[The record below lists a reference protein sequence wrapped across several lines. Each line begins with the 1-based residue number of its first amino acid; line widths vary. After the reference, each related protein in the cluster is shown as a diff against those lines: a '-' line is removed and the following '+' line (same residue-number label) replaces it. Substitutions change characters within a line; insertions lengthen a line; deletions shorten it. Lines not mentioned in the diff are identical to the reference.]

1 MSSIIILTIGIIVF
15 VVVSGIIAYDFIK
28 GEIDQEKRIA
38 ALPKMKHETPKERRA
53 RLESKYK

>member
-15 VVVSGIIAYDFIK
+15 VVLSGIIAYDFIK
-28 GEIDQEKRIA
+28 SEIDQEKRIA
-38 ALPKMKHETPKERRA
+38 AIPRMRHETPKQRRA